1 MVGYRWELPLAS
13 EERNNTG
20 YIHGNA
26 KPHLFN
32 IVTGWS
38 HCKRYWQVP
47 LGAYVDEH
55 GFYFHAYEPFNIHK
69 INQEFKDTFASK
81 SKAQKPSFTIRK
93 KQK

>member
-47 LGAYVDEH
+47 LIAEEIKFDGKEK
-55 GFYFHAYEPFNIHK
+55 YFCKRCLKKYKKLQGVTNE
-69 INQEFKDTFASK
+69 QSK
-81 SKAQKPSFTIRK
+81 S
-93 KQK
+93 

>member
-13 EERNNTG
+13 AERNNTG

-38 HCKRYWQVP
+38 HCKRYCQVP
-47 LGAYVDEH
+47 LWAEEIKFDGKEK
-55 GFYFHAYEPFNIHK
+55 YFCKRCLKKYKKLQGVANE
-69 INQEFKDTFASK
+69 QSK
-81 SKAQKPSFTIRK
+81 S
-93 KQK
+93 

>member
-38 HCKRYWQVP
+38 HCKRYWQAP
-47 LGAYVDEH
+47 LIAEEIKFDGKEK
-55 GFYFHAYEPFNIHK
+55 YFCKRCLKKYKKLQGVTNE
-69 INQEFKDTFASK
+69 QSK
-81 SKAQKPSFTIRK
+81 S
-93 KQK
+93 

>member
-32 IVTGWS
+32 NVTGWS
-38 HCKRYWQVP
+38 HCKKYLQEP
-47 LGAYVDEH
+47 LWAEEIEYKGTDNHFCKKCLKKY
-55 GFYFHAYEPFNIHK
+55 K
-69 INQEFKDTFASK
+69 KLQE
-81 SKAQKPSFTIRK
+81 
-93 KQK
+93 KQHDN

>member
-1 MVGYRWELPLAS
+1 MVGHRWELPLAS

-32 IVTGWS
+32 TVTGWS

-47 LGAYVDEH
+47 LGAEEIKFDGREK
-55 GFYFHAYEPFNIHK
+55 YFCKRCLKKYKKLQGVTNE
-69 INQEFKDTFASK
+69 QSK
-81 SKAQKPSFTIRK
+81 S
-93 KQK
+93 

>member
-1 MVGYRWELPLAS
+1 MVGHRWELPLAS

-32 IVTGWS
+32 VVTGWS

-47 LGAYVDEH
+47 LGAEEIKFDGKEK
-55 GFYFHAYEPFNIHK
+55 YFCKRCLKKYKKLQGVTNE
-69 INQEFKDTFASK
+69 QSK
-81 SKAQKPSFTIRK
+81 S
-93 KQK
+93 

>member
-13 EERNNTG
+13 AERNNTG
-20 YIHGNA
+20 YIHSNA

-47 LGAYVDEH
+47 LWDEEIKFD
-55 GFYFHAYEPFNIHK
+55 GKEKYFCKRCLKKYKKLQGVANE
-69 INQEFKDTFASK
+69 QSK
-81 SKAQKPSFTIRK
+81 S
-93 KQK
+93 